1 MTSIGYL
8 YNQKNTLLNGI
19 SDSRNMI
26 SSTEDKLSRLQQASS
41 LLSTSISEVESI
53 KSSINGLQ
61 IDNTRWKG
69 KKESKFNETYSEYE
83 VSVKDYLSKSND
95 AKETIDTDIKRYE
108 AELTTYSSNL
118 NYLTN
123 SLDSLE
129 SQISQAQK
137 G

>member
-8 YNQKNTLLNGI
+8 YNQKNSLLNGI

-26 SSTEDKLSRLQQASS
+26 SSTEDKISRLRQASS

-69 KKESKFNETYSEYE
+69 KKESKFNDVYSEYE

-118 NYLTN
+118 NYLAN

-129 SQISQAQK
+129 RQISQAQK

>member
-8 YNQKNTLLNGI
+8 YNQKDTLLNGI

-26 SSTEDKLSRLQQASS
+26 SSTEDKISRLQQASS

>member
-26 SSTEDKLSRLQQASS
+26 SSTEDKISRLQQASS

>member
-26 SSTEDKLSRLQQASS
+26 SSTEDKISRLQQASS

-95 AKETIDTDIKRYE
+95 AKETIDTDIKRYK

>member
-1 MTSIGYL
+1 
-8 YNQKNTLLNGI
+8 
-19 SDSRNMI
+19 MI
-26 SSTEDKLSRLQQASS
+26 SSTEDKISRLQQASS